1 MLALN
6 AAIKAIVNSNIIEIS
21 IMLAAGP
28 TPINT
33 RGFSI
38 ITLCAEIGF
47 ASVPHAAAQSC
58 ELPHIGVGSA
68 EFGPG

>member
-6 AAIKAIVNSNIIEIS
+6 AAIKAIVNSNIEIS

-38 ITLCAEIGF
+38 TTLCAEIGF

-58 ELPHIGVGSA
+58 ELPHIG
-68 EFGPG
+68 

>member
-6 AAIKAIVNSNIIEIS
+6 AAIKAIVNSNIEIS

-28 TPINT
+28 TLINT

-58 ELPHIGVGSA
+58 ELPHIG
-68 EFGPG
+68 